1 MNRLVYYATLIDVD
15 AVTTTQQSNLNL
27 YTTAPNSNGINLYF
41 NQIRAYFGQSIAD
54 QILNE
59 FLPNSNLYV
68 DKLML
73 NEWQIYGSSR
83 LGIYKAE
90 VLVASKTLTQSN
102 TPSANGNEPTYSLVE
117 QNPPVLDYASY
128 NQIRG
133 AKNYEL
139 SNHLGNVLV
148 VVTDKKTYNCGNTEL
163 INASFDN
170 GSYNNIFPITSNTS
184 MSLSGNK
191 LTVGGTN
198 TQVGTIFNMEGE
210 AGRIFKVD
218 FDLTI
223 GSGLSQVWF
232 ETNASYNSTGGGLSQ
247 NVTNSSS
254 SGHVSFTFTAPQGAY
269 RFKIGGT
276 GTGTYSVDNLIVKEV
291 GPGRYQ
297 AEIVTA
303 NDYSPFGAP
312 MPGRSFKADNVLVK
326 TTLST
331 SNFTTG
337 TDGWVAT
344 TNATLSNVFGNIR
357 ATVTAVNAG
366 MKKTFSTEPGKTY
379 RVMFKINLRGWPYMY
394 IKDKYTN
401 TNLLSITNFIVP
413 GDASYT
419 FTATGFETDVIF
431 NEASNPAGSIQL
443 ANFTLE
449 EVEANSGY
457 RFSFNGKERDNETYG
472 EGYAYDYGA
481 RIYDSRLGKWLSLD
495 PASSKYPMH
504 SNYSFAANSPIK
516 YYDRDG
522 KFLGTIIGAVVG
534 GATAAFRGE
543 SIKRGAI
550 SGAVQGAVWDLSIGA
565 VIITGGAATPA
576 VLVAAGTL
584 SSMAGDLVYQSMGAG
599 FNNVNVKE
607 NLMAGAFGGLT
618 AGILGSVA
626 PKLARWIIN
635 RNSKVIIEP
644 IHQLSAEEFTPPK
657 QSLGPNEPPQRIE
670 GPWTTGDLS
679 RASNGKG
686 PIDMIPTV
694 NRAGNP
700 RPLELHHGDQM
711 PCSAIHEVPA
721 GHLKTVDHPNVFN
734 QGVTPQMRN
743 QDSRLHWQM
752 RGQEMGNPPPP
763 KK

>member
-1 MNRLVYYATLIDVD
+1 M
-15 AVTTTQQSNLNL
+15 
-27 YTTAPNSNGINLYF
+27 YF

-59 FLPNSNLYV
+59 FLPISNFYV

-73 NEWQIYGSSR
+73 NEWHIYGSSR

-102 TPSANGNEPTYSLVE
+102 GQSANTNTQGSNTNGQASNTT
-117 QNPPVLDYASY
+117 NPPIYSEVEPNPPIPDYASY
-128 NQIRG
+128 SQIRG

-163 INASFDN
+163 INANFDN
-170 GSYNNIFPITSNTS
+170 GSYSNIFPITSNTS

-191 LTVGGTN
+191 LNISGTS
-198 TQVGTIFNMEGE
+198 TQVGTLFNNEGE

-223 GSGLSQVWF
+223 GSGISQVWF

-276 GTGTYSVDNLIVKEV
+276 GTGTYSIDNLIVKEV

-326 TTLST
+326 TTLSN

-401 TNLLSITNFIVP
+401 TNLLSITNYIVP

-419 FTATGFETDVIF
+419 FTATGYETDVIF
-431 NEASNPAGSIQL
+431 NEATNPAGSIQL
-443 ANFTLE
+443 ASFTLE
-449 EVEANSGY
+449 EVESNSSY
-457 RFSFNGKERDNETYG
+457 RFSFNG
-472 EGYAYDYGA
+472 
-481 RIYDSRLGKWLSLD
+481 
-495 PASSKYPMH
+495 
-504 SNYSFAANSPIK
+504 
-516 YYDRDG
+516 
-522 KFLGTIIGAVVG
+522 
-534 GATAAFRGE
+534 
-543 SIKRGAI
+543 
-550 SGAVQGAVWDLSIGA
+550 
-565 VIITGGAATPA
+565 
-576 VLVAAGTL
+576 
-584 SSMAGDLVYQSMGAG
+584 
-599 FNNVNVKE
+599 
-607 NLMAGAFGGLT
+607 
-618 AGILGSVA
+618 
-626 PKLARWIIN
+626 
-635 RNSKVIIEP
+635 
-644 IHQLSAEEFTPPK
+644 
-657 QSLGPNEPPQRIE
+657 
-670 GPWTTGDLS
+670 
-679 RASNGKG
+679 
-686 PIDMIPTV
+686 
-694 NRAGNP
+694 
-700 RPLELHHGDQM
+700 
-711 PCSAIHEVPA
+711 
-721 GHLKTVDHPNVFN
+721 
-734 QGVTPQMRN
+734 
-743 QDSRLHWQM
+743 
-752 RGQEMGNPPPP
+752 
-763 KK
+763 

>member
-1 MNRLVYYATLIDVD
+1 MWWRTKGKNSNLKLLIEDMNRLVYYATLID
-15 AVTTTQQSNLNL
+15 AATITSTQQSNLNL

-73 NEWQIYGSSR
+73 NEWHIYGSSR

-90 VLVASKTLTQSN
+90 VLVASKTLTQSDAQ
-102 TPSANGNEPTYSLVE
+102 SANGSQPTYSAVE
-117 QNPPVLDYASY
+117 QSPPVLDYANYS
-128 NQIRG
+128 QIRG

-163 INASFDN
+163 INANFDN
-170 GSYNNIFPITSNTS
+170 GSYSNIFPITSNTS

-191 LTVGGTN
+191 LNVSGTN
-198 TQVGTIFNMEGE
+198 TQVGTLFNTEGE

-223 GSGLSQVWF
+223 GSGINQVWF
-232 ETNASYNSTGGGLSQ
+232 ETNASYNSTGGGLRQ
-247 NVTNSSS
+247 NITNSSS
-254 SGHVSFTFTAPQGAY
+254 TGHVSFTFTAPQGAY
-269 RFKIGGT
+269 RFKFGNI

-401 TNLLSITNFIVP
+401 TNLLSITNYIVP

-431 NEASNPAGSIQL
+431 NEASNPTGSIQL

-457 RFSFNGKERDNETYG
+457 RFSFNGQEKDDEIAG
-472 EGYAYDYGA
+472 EGNIMTAEHWE
-481 RIYDSRLGKWLSLD
+481 YDSRLGRRWNVDPKPITGLSLYACFANNPIWLSD
-495 PASSKYPMH
+495 I
-504 SNYSFAANSPIK
+504 NG
-516 YYDRDG
+516 D
-522 KFLGTIIGAVVG
+522 
-534 GATAAFRGE
+534 TA
-543 SIKRGAI
+543 IVI
-550 SGAVQGAVWDLSIGA
+550 SA
-565 VIITGGAATPA
+565 PK
-576 VLVAAGTL
+576 
-584 SSMAGDLVYQSMGAG
+584 GAG
-599 FNNVNVKE
+599 
-607 NLMAGAFGGLT
+607 G
-618 AGILGSVA
+618 
-626 PKLARWIIN
+626 
-635 RNSKVIIEP
+635 
-644 IHQLSAEEFTPPK
+644 
-657 QSLGPNEPPQRIE
+657 
-670 GPWTTGDLS
+670 
-679 RASNGKG
+679 
-686 PIDMIPTV
+686 
-694 NRAGNP
+694 
-700 RPLELHHGDQM
+700 
-711 PCSAIHEVPA
+711 A
-721 GHLKTVDHPNVFN
+721 GHLALLIQNKEGKWALWSKN
-734 QGVTPQMRN
+734 GTPYGAGIYGP
-743 QDSRLHWQM
+743 S
-752 RGQEMGNPPPP
+752 
-763 KK
+763 

>member
-1 MNRLVYYATLIDVD
+1 MR
-15 AVTTTQQSNLNL
+15 
-27 YTTAPNSNGINLYF
+27 NGL
-41 NQIRAYFGQSIAD
+41 GQSIASRKLSG

-59 FLPNSNLYV
+59 FLPISNLYV

-73 NEWQIYGSSR
+73 NEWHIYGSSR

-102 TPSANGNEPTYSLVE
+102 GQSANTNTQGSNTNGQANNTTNPPIYSLVE
-117 QNPPVLDYASY
+117 QNPPIPDYTSY
-128 NQIRG
+128 SQIRG

-163 INASFDN
+163 INANFDN

-191 LTVGGTN
+191 LNVSGTN
-198 TQVGTIFNMEGE
+198 TQVGTLFNTEGE

-223 GSGLSQVWF
+223 GGGISQVWF
-232 ETNASYNSTGGGLSQ
+232 ETNASYNSTGGGLRQ
-247 NVTNSSS
+247 NITNSSS

-269 RFKIGGT
+269 RFKLGGI
-276 GTGTYSVDNLIVKEV
+276 GTGTYSIDNLIVKEV

-326 TTLST
+326 TTLSN

-401 TNLLSITNFIVP
+401 TNLLSITNYIEP

-457 RFSFNGKERDNETYG
+457 RFSFNGKEGDNETQTQDYG
-472 EGYAYDYGA
+472 FRIYNGRLGRFLSVDPLTAKFPDLSSYQYASNTPIWAIDFDGLEAFFIHGTASGPNRWNKQDEAIGVAMSLTNNKEKDFGFEWKNDGFFNTESDRTLAAKQLATYIIAHRVPGEEITLIGHSHGGNVAIQAAEMVSEALGEKVNIITFGTPAYNAIENNKENPANYGNYINDMIHIYSEFDRVQVNLANAVGAKDAIRTFNAPFVRNYQIEDKLFKKLNKDAHFFDLNQPKQIEKLSIPKLKSVNSKSSAASNNNSYTPAPALDSSLEGY
-481 RIYDSRLGKWLSLD
+481 
-495 PASSKYPMH
+495 
-504 SNYSFAANSPIK
+504 SN
-516 YYDRDG
+516 
-522 KFLGTIIGAVVG
+522 
-534 GATAAFRGE
+534 
-543 SIKRGAI
+543 
-550 SGAVQGAVWDLSIGA
+550 
-565 VIITGGAATPA
+565 
-576 VLVAAGTL
+576 
-584 SSMAGDLVYQSMGAG
+584 
-599 FNNVNVKE
+599 E
-607 NLMAGAFGGLT
+607 N
-618 AGILGSVA
+618 
-626 PKLARWIIN
+626 
-635 RNSKVIIEP
+635 
-644 IHQLSAEEFTPPK
+644 
-657 QSLGPNEPPQRIE
+657 
-670 GPWTTGDLS
+670 
-679 RASNGKG
+679 
-686 PIDMIPTV
+686 
-694 NRAGNP
+694 
-700 RPLELHHGDQM
+700 
-711 PCSAIHEVPA
+711 
-721 GHLKTVDHPNVFN
+721 
-734 QGVTPQMRN
+734 
-743 QDSRLHWQM
+743 
-752 RGQEMGNPPPP
+752 
-763 KK
+763 

>member
-1 MNRLVYYATLIDVD
+1 MNRLVYYATLID
-15 AVTTTQQSNLNL
+15 AATITSTQQSNLNL
-27 YTTAPNSNGINLYF
+27 YTSAPNSNGINLYF

-73 NEWQIYGSSR
+73 NEWHIYGSSR

-102 TPSANGNEPTYSLVE
+102 TPSANGNEPTYNLVE

-128 NQIRG
+128 SQIRG

-148 VVTDKKTYNCGNTEL
+148 VVTDKKTYNCGNAEL
-163 INASFDN
+163 VNANFDN
-170 GSYNNIFPITSNTS
+170 GSFNNLIVITPNTS

-191 LTVGGTN
+191 LNVGGTN
-198 TQVGTIFNMEGE
+198 TQVGTLFNTEGE

-401 TNLLSITNFIVP
+401 TNLLSITNYIVP

-419 FTATGFETDVIF
+419 FTATGYETDVIF
-431 NEASNPAGSIQL
+431 NEAVNPAGSIQL

-457 RFSFNGKERDNETYG
+457 RFAFNGKENDNETQTQ
-472 EGYAYDYGA
+472 DYGM
-481 RIYDSRLGKWLSLD
+481 RIYDYRLGRFLSVDPLTKEFSMLTPYQFASNTPIQAIDLD
-495 PASSKYPMH
+495 GLEAVSVSM
-504 SNYSFAANSPIK
+504 AA
-516 YYDRDG
+516 RA
-522 KFLGTIIGAVVG
+522 AVP
-534 GATAAFRGE
+534 
-543 SIKRGAI
+543 I
-550 SGAVQGAVWDLSIGA
+550 SGGFGVTGSAQVGLILDHQFNLVMFCTVSAGVSLGSGVSAGIT
-565 VIITGGAATPA
+565 ITGYPTVDSYNDLMGFGAN
-576 VLVAAGTL
+576 
-584 SSMAGDLVYQSMGAG
+584 AG
-599 FNNVNVKE
+599 FISKINKFGVEGSASFSDKTYFGVSVSPSVAGVSFGE
-607 NLMAGAFGGLT
+607 AAYADIGVTNLMNNFGKILPGNLKSKIEEIAKATGLDQSEVKL
-618 AGILGSVA
+618 ILKNMVGELS
-626 PKLARWIIN
+626 KLSNQASTETN
-635 RNSKVIIEP
+635 KKTETSKQP
-644 IHQLSAEEFTPPK
+644 DKKTDTNKSKDQT
-657 QSLGPNEPPQRIE
+657 
-670 GPWTTGDLS
+670 
-679 RASNGKG
+679 SNQKKSKAAKKEKK
-686 PIDMIPTV
+686 V
-694 NRAGNP
+694 NKK
-700 RPLELHHGDQM
+700 E
-711 PCSAIHEVPA
+711 
-721 GHLKTVDHPNVFN
+721 KT
-734 QGVTPQMRN
+734 
-743 QDSRLHWQM
+743 S
-752 RGQEMGNPPPP
+752 
-763 KK
+763 